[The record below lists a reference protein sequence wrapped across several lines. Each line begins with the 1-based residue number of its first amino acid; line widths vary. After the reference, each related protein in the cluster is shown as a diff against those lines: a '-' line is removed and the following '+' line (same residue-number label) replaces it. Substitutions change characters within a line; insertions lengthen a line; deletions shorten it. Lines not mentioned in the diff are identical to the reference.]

1 MATIFQIHQLLTS
14 HRSRERVILTKEF
27 AVDLGSLRWVK
38 PTFFVIGNRCVSVK
52 IAVVL
57 PAVVF
62 SECKIL
68 HLISVVLCAV
78 RAVLF
83 FYHLTNGD

>member
-1 MATIFQIHQLLTS
+1 M
-14 HRSRERVILTKEF
+14 ILTKEF

-83 FYHLTNGD
+83 FLSSNKWRLVVGRSYGDRYLRF